1 VTSKAPGSRSVSEPA
16 RLRRAPRSAVLCAA
30 LAALW
35 VAAPVSS
42 AAAAQ
47 PTIPATWTTEV
58 AATSARL
65 RAEIAPEGLATTYHF
80 LYLTEAA
87 YLANLGAGREAFAGA
102 TKAPA
107 GVDPPATGSPVLQS
121 IAGLSA
127 ETAYRFRV
135 LATNSS
141 SPPGGTPGPERG
153 FTTEAFGGGALL
165 ADGRGWEMVSPADK
179 DGGQIQGPGGVS
191 GGGVFQAAAAGNQVT
206 YSSSASFGPES
217 QGAPRASQYL
227 STRTES
233 GWSTENITAPTLSG
247 AYGTHPDG
255 VPYQLFSLDL
265 ADRLLLDGRRCGEA
279 ESCPQGYALRDSVD
293 GALTPSPEAPG
304 LHFEGADPDLR
315 HVVFSTCA
323 ALTPGASEI
332 AGVGGSCDAA
342 ETNLYEWSE
351 GGLSLINAPA
361 DHHARLAA
369 RSGAISAD
377 GDRVYFTAGEDSP
390 IFLREAGR
398 PLKSIA
404 DTSGGVGTF
413 QTASADGSLAFYT
426 VGGDLYRYDAG
437 TEASEL
443 LAAEIQGVLG
453 ASEDGSRVYYLN
465 SAGLFLWQ
473 APGTTSELAAGPPS
487 AFAGDSPP
495 ATGTARVSA
504 DGSHLAFLTSA
515 QLSDYENRGDSEV
528 YLYAAPTH
536 TLTCVS
542 CNPTGERPRGPSS
555 IPGALANGTGPG
567 ATQAYKPR
575 DLSADGSRLFFDS
588 EDSLAVT
595 DTNARPDVYEWE
607 AGGSDTCGR
616 AAGCLNLISSGRA
629 PEGATFIDASADGSD
644 VFFLTDGSLV
654 PADPGS
660 TDLYDA
666 REGGGFPVAGEPIAC
681 EGDSCQSLPPE
692 PEDPSPGTLVRG
704 AANPPLQLPAKK
716 KSRKHHKKKHHRKKH
731 QRKKHRGRHAKKHR
745 RPS

>member
-1 VTSKAPGSRSVSEPA
+1 MFRDVQAPAGRPVRE
-16 RLRRAPRSAVLCAA
+16 RAPRPRTLRSAAFGAVLSVLCIAFSA
-30 LAALW
+30 SSAE
-35 VAAPVSS
+35 AAPPVIS
-42 AAAAQ
+42 
-47 PTIPATWTTEV
+47 TTWTTEV
-58 AATSARL
+58 AATTARL

-107 GVDPPATGSPVLQS
+107 GTDPPATGSPVLQS
-121 IAGLSA
+121 IAGLSP

-141 SPPGGTPGPERG
+141 SPPGGTPGPERS
-153 FTTEAFGGGALL
+153 FTTQALGGAPLL

-191 GGGVFQAAAAGNQVT
+191 GGGVFQAAAAGSRVT
-206 YSSSASFGPES
+206 YSSSASFGPEA

-233 GWSTENITAPTLSG
+233 GWSTLNITAPTLSG

-255 VPYQLFSLDL
+255 VPYQLLSPDL
-265 ADRLLLDGRRCGEA
+265 GTALLLEGHRCGEA
-279 ESCPQGYALRDSVD
+279 EACPLGYSLRNSAD
-293 GALTPSPEAPG
+293 GTLAPSPQALG

-315 HVVFSTCA
+315 HVVLSTCA
-323 ALTPGASEI
+323 ALTPGATEI
-332 AGVGGSCDAA
+332 AGVGGSCNPA

-351 GGLSLINAPA
+351 GGLSLINAAA
-361 DHHARLAA
+361 DHHAQLAA
-369 RSGAISAD
+369 RSGAISTD
-377 GDRVYFTAGEDSP
+377 GDRVYFTAGEASP

-404 DTSGGVGTF
+404 NTSGGVGTF

-426 VGGDLYRYDAG
+426 VGADLYRYHAG
-437 TEASEL
+437 TEVSEL
-443 LAAEIQGVLG
+443 LAAEVQGVLG
-453 ASEDGSRVYYLN
+453 VSEDGSRVYYLT

-473 APGTTSELAAGPPS
+473 VPGTTTELVTGPPS

-504 DGSHLAFLTSA
+504 GGSHLAFLSSA
-515 QLSDYENRGDSEV
+515 ELTDYENRGDSEV

-555 IPGALANGTGPG
+555 IPGAIANGATAA
-567 ATQAYKPR
+567 ATQTYKPR

-588 EDSLAVT
+588 EDSLAVG
-595 DTNARPDVYEWE
+595 DANARPDVYEWE
-607 AGGSDTCGR
+607 GGGSGTCQR

-629 PEGATFIDASADGSD
+629 AEGATFIDASANGSD
-644 VFFLTDGSLV
+644 AFFLTDGSLV
-654 PADPGS
+654 PSDPGS

-666 REGGGFPVAGEPIAC
+666 REGGGFPVPTEPLAC
-681 EGDSCQSLPPE
+681 EGDACQSLPPE
-692 PEDPSPGTLVRG
+692 PEDPSPGTLAHG
-704 AANPPLQLPAKK
+704 AANPPLHLATAKK
-716 KSRKHHKKKHHRKKH
+716 KPKKHQKKHHR
-731 QRKKHRGRHAKKHR
+731 RKRHAKHSRQHR
-745 RPS
+745 RTS